1 MALGTVSRY
10 IFGFG
15 SSHLQTFG
23 VLSTAH
29 AIVAVTVNKAMVL
42 VYSHQGANASGM
54 SSKKQ
59 RLKSMHATTSKLAG
73 VHHPSIS
80 HAFLHS

>member
-1 MALGTVSRY
+1 MALGMVSRY

-29 AIVAVTVNKAMVL
+29 AIVAVTVNKGMEL
-42 VYSHQGANASGM
+42 FYSHRGVNASGM
-54 SSKKQ
+54 SSKMQ
-59 RLKSMHATTSKLAG
+59 RLKSMPQRLS
-73 VHHPSIS
+73 
-80 HAFLHS
+80 